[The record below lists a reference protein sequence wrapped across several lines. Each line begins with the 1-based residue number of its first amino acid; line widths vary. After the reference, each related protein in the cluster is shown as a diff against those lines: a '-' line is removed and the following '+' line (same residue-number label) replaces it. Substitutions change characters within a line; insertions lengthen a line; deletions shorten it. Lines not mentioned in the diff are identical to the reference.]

1 MPSLHMDVD
10 RIQPLARNLVRQAAE
25 TYRTHLGPDLVSLV
39 ARGPAVKGGFI
50 VGSRDVDLVA
60 IVRPDAL
67 TSYRALPLDVAIRM
81 HRDLSRIEPAPF
93 RYLQGVVLP
102 AGERER
108 IRFVPETYSVV
119 LGDPNVPVAPVDDLM
134 EAARASPRELEPEKL
149 GATISNV
156 LLDQATVAAGATSL
170 CRGMAGDVPGGV
182 HPPWQDTRRLA
193 VHQVRGRVAP
203 DSGASLGDGHRAVDA
218 GGDAPLRRRRDDGI
232 GPRGDPGRDVVSR
245 VRIHLV
251 PAAGRD
257 RRRPPVVVVAASF
270 PHTKREHQVTIW
282 PRLLSTL
289 VAVRRTTRRPRR
301 SARGGRGWPRRAS
314 SARKSG

>member
-60 IVRPDAL
+60 FVRPDAL

-119 LGDPNVPVAPVDDLM
+119 LGDPNVPVAPADDLM

-149 GATISNV
+149 GATISNA
-156 LLDQATVAAGATSL
+156 LLDQGD
-170 CRGMAGDVPGGV
+170 CRGRCDVSV
-182 HPPWQDTRRLA
+182 PWY
-193 VHQVRGRVAP
+193 GR
-203 DSGASLGDGHRAVDA
+203 
-218 GGDAPLRRRRDDGI
+218 
-232 GPRGDPGRDVVSR
+232 
-245 VRIHLV
+245 
-251 PAAGRD
+251 
-257 RRRPPVVVVAASF
+257 
-270 PHTKREHQVTIW
+270 
-282 PRLLSTL
+282 
-289 VAVRRTTRRPRR
+289 
-301 SARGGRGWPRRAS
+301 
-314 SARKSG
+314 